1 METTFNKVYPVE
13 YITKEVKSRQ
23 IEPLN
28 KQSKTYEKR
37 ARFRRSTLVY
47 NVINYIVKNVYLI
60 NDDYNYDNNKKTE
73 TDRIFKTLTKNQDKM
88 EKLQQ
93 GKEESNM

>member
-1 METTFNKVYPVE
+1 MIESSFNKVYPVE

-28 KQSKTYEKR
+28 KQNKTYEKR

-60 NDDYNYDNNKKTE
+60 NDDYNYDYNNNKKTE
-73 TDRIFKTLTKNQDKM
+73 
-88 EKLQQ
+88 
-93 GKEESNM
+93 